1 MPTKSPD
8 CLLMRCSTAS
18 HSPCPAF
25 HVNVHTHCLQYL
37 SQQHERAARTCCCA
51 SKDNKLTA
59 SGIDLI
65 DGLRDG
71 G

>member
-1 MPTKSPD
+1 
-8 CLLMRCSTAS
+8 
-18 HSPCPAF
+18 
-25 HVNVHTHCLQYL
+25 LQYL